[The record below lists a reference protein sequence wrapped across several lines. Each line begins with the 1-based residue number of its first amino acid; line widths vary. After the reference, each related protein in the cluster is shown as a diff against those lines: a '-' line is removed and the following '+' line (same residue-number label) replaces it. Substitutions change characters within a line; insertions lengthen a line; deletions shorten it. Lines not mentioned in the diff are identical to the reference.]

1 MKKIF
6 FPCVLLALFLAFQ
19 GCQKD
24 EIIGEDVSDL
34 LWLENKGAQ
43 MPILVEGNT
52 ASRTFILFL
61 HGGPGGS
68 AKVYNETYT
77 QLSGPLEKRYALA
90 YWDQRQ
96 AGNTRGHGQLDDL
109 NVETMVGDL
118 ELVIGLLRHRY
129 GQDIS
134 IFLFGHSWGGY
145 LGNAFLAK
153 KENQAQVKGWIDVAG
168 AHNIWKL
175 TVDGV
180 QLMKS
185 VAQDRIDANSSRKK
199 SWEDIR
205 DFADD
210 VDTSVPD
217 EDVTLKVNAKAQE
230 ATGLAISDDL
240 IGSHTPSGKELL
252 NIFFSDYSLISQ
264 FTNTLQT
271 ARSDLWQEILDA
283 PLTGK
288 LRDIKTPA
296 LLMWGEYDFVVS
308 PTLGQEMLDSLGTP
322 DEDKALHLF
331 SNAGHS
337 PMDADIG
344 RFVNL
349 IIDFV
354 EKYK

>member
-1 MKKIF
+1 MKNLLY
-6 FPCVLLALFLAFQ
+6 VLTLLLGLLILH

-24 EIIGEDVSDL
+24 EIIGENVSDL

-52 ASRTFILFL
+52 ASKTFILIL

-68 AKVYNETYT
+68 AKVYNETYKA
-77 QLSGPLEKRYALA
+77 LSDPLEKRYAVA

-96 AGNTRGHGQLDDL
+96 AGNTRGHGKLDDL
-109 NVETMVGDL
+109 NVETVVGDL
-118 ELVIGLLRHRY
+118 ELVVGLLRYRY

-153 KENQAQVKGWIDVAG
+153 NENQAQVKGWIDVAG

-180 QLMKS
+180 ELMKT

-199 SWEDIR
+199 SWEGIR
-205 DFADD
+205 DFADE

-230 ATGLAISDDL
+230 ATGLAVSDDL
-240 IGSHTPSGKELL
+240 IGSHSPSGKEFL

-288 LRDIKTPA
+288 LHDIETPA
-296 LLMWGEYDFVVS
+296 LLIWGEYDFVVS

-322 DEDKALHLF
+322 DEDKSLHLF
-331 SNAGHS
+331 NNAGHS

-344 RFVNL
+344 KFVDL